1 MFDPLIVMALL
12 FAWCGSFVMIFVG
25 HDIGDKPT
33 LVAGIVV
40 LVMTSFVL
48 VFH

>member
-1 MFDPLIVMALL
+1 MFDPLLVMALL

-25 HDIGDKPT
+25 HDIRDTPT

-40 LVMTSFVL
+40 LIMTSFVL

>member
-1 MFDPLIVMALL
+1 MFAPIIVMALL
-12 FAWCGSFVMIFVG
+12 LAWCGSFVMIFVG
-25 HDIGDKPT
+25 HDIRDTPT
-33 LVAGIVV
+33 LVAGIIV